1 MRKKDLIMTI
11 VKRLLTAAA
20 AALLLF
26 SLSACGSKKD
36 DKTITVGASPD
47 PHARIL
53 KAAEPLLK
61 EKGYTLVIREFSDYV
76 LPNTALEEGSLDA
89 NFFQHEPYLLDFNKE
104 NKTHLVAAATIHY
117 EPMGIYAGK
126 SDSLADIPDGAK
138 IAVPSDTT
146 NEARA
151 LQLLEQNGLIKLKE
165 GSGLSATKT
174 DIAENPHNI
183 VIVETE
189 AAQVPRTLD
198 DVNFAVAN
206 GNYAISAGITGKLLV
221 KEGTATNYGNIVAVK
236 DGQQDS
242 EKIKALV
249 EALQSDTVRQFIVQE
264 FGETA
269 VPMF

>member
-1 MRKKDLIMTI
+1 M
-11 VKRLLTAAA
+11 
-20 AALLLF
+20 
-26 SLSACGSKKD
+26 
-36 DKTITVGASPD
+36 
-47 PHARIL
+47 
-53 KAAEPLLK
+53 
-61 EKGYTLVIREFSDYV
+61 
-76 LPNTALEEGSLDA
+76 
-89 NFFQHEPYLLDFNKE
+89 
-104 NKTHLVAAATIHY
+104 
-117 EPMGIYAGK
+117 
-126 SDSLADIPDGAK
+126 
-138 IAVPSDTT
+138 
-146 NEARA
+146 
-151 LQLLEQNGLIKLKE
+151 
-165 GSGLSATKT
+165 
-174 DIAENPHNI
+174 
-183 VIVETE
+183 IVETE